1 MLAPKPEILRTPTE
15 VLLVTGP
22 PGAGRSALLG
32 SLLAGLPP
40 GARAAVCVHQFAK
53 AFGLETTPLERAAH
67 YSEVYD
73 FGSGCVC
80 CSPDGDLVRVLQGLA
95 AAEPPPTHLLIETTG
110 LADPESF
117 VKVFARPEHAAEFRL
132 RGVVTVLSALGL
144 ARGGADE
151 DEEATRQRERR
162 GAQLAVSDAVVLS
175 KTDLLDGTASEEAQA
190 RAAEMVA
197 AQCPPGAA
205 LSSPVCLPERG
216 VGWAELEALL
226 PAAPLAAAEA
236 GDACAPD
243 QPAVS
248 WGGWGATAGTHDG
261 SFCTAVSVEDGCVL
275 WAEALS
281 WLEGLLESGR
291 I

>member
-1 MLAPKPEILRTPTE
+1 MLAPEPEPEILRSPTE

-53 AFGLETTPLERAAH
+53 GFGLETTPLERAAH
-67 YSEVYD
+67 YNEVYD

-95 AAEPPPTHLLIETTG
+95 APTHLLIETTG

-117 VKVFARPEHAAEFRL
+117 VKIFVRPEHAAEFRL

-144 ARGGADE
+144 AGGVADE
-151 DEEATRQRERR
+151 DEEATRQRERC

-190 RAAEMVA
+190 RATEMVA

-205 LSSPVCLPERG
+205 LYPTPVCLPERG
-216 VGWAELEALL
+216 VGWAELEALDP
-226 PAAPLAAAEA
+226 PAGL
-236 GDACAPD
+236 GSSIGRC
-243 QPAVS
+243 
-248 WGGWGATAGTHDG
+248 GGWRRLCPRPAGCQLGRVGRDG
-261 SFCTAVSVEDGCVL
+261 RHA
-275 WAEALS
+275 
-281 WLEGLLESGR
+281 
-291 I
+291 